1 MQAARAPDSRS
12 AACGAQLAPVP
23 RRQNRPWSASP
34 STSSGGCSCAPGK
47 ILEAERVP
55 KSNKLVRMVVDFGDE
70 KRQIVGGIGKKY
82 APEQLVG
89 RTCPFVTNLQP
100 AKLMGVESDGMVM
113 AGNLDGE
120 PILLQFVEDVPPG
133 SKIT

>member
-1 MQAARAPDSRS
+1 
-12 AACGAQLAPVP
+12 
-23 RRQNRPWSASP
+23 
-34 STSSGGCSCAPGK
+34 
-47 ILEAERVP
+47 
-55 KSNKLVRMVVDFGDE
+55 MVVDFGDE

-100 AKLMGVESDGMVM
+100 AKLMGVESNGMIM

-120 PILLQFVEDVPPG
+120 PILLQFLEDVPPG
-133 SKIT
+133 SRIT